1 MTQLSEILKLAGN
14 AVFTVKFTKKVDE
27 KDIVSCINR
36 LIPVNKNINKF
47 VGSLPLHDFISGKET

>member
-27 KDIVSCINR
+27 EDIVSCINK
-36 LIPVNKNINKF
+36 LLPVNKSMNNF
-47 VGSLPLHDFISGKET
+47 VGSLPLHDFIAGKET